1 MLPKEIERK
10 YTINYLPK
18 DVTKIIKITQK
29 HIYRDP
35 ICSIRVRKSLN
46 TATNDAQYTHTIKIK
61 EKNDQKFSTI
71 ELEENIT
78 EEQYES
84 LNPFKGSQII
94 EKYRLIIPLENGL
107 KAEVDIFEKSLKG
120 LIIAEVE
127 FESTEQAES
136 FKMPLWFEKEVSHKE
151 FSNRKI
157 STKTRREVLEL
168 IGKKQLVINEKIL
181 KEFRKRMK

>member
-1 MLPKEIERK
+1 MLPTEIERK

-18 DVTKIIKITQK
+18 EIKNIIKITQK

-46 TATNDAQYTHTIKIK
+46 ITTNKAKYTHTIKVK
-61 EKNDQKFSTI
+61 EKNNEKFSTI

-78 EEQYES
+78 EEQYKS

-94 EKYRLIIPLENGL
+94 EKYRLIIPINNGL
-107 KAEVDIFEKSLKG
+107 KAEVDIFEKKLKG

-127 FESTEQAES
+127 FESVAQAED
-136 FKMPLWFEKEVSHKE
+136 FKMPSWFEKEVPHKE

-157 STKTRREVLEL
+157 STKTRKEVLEL
-168 IGKKQLVINEKIL
+168 IGKKQLSINEKIL
-181 KEFRKRMK
+181 KEFRERMR